1 MSSPGT
7 RKENGMNSEE
17 VSILIVDDEASV
29 RDALQQWFRKDGFQ
43 AHTASDAVAALR
55 KFSERAWDVIL
66 LDIKMPGMDG
76 IELQRRIREVDANA
90 VVIII
95 TAYASVDTAVEA
107 MKNGA
112 FDYVTKPID
121 PDDLSRLVRRALEHR
136 RLRAENLRLRDHIAD
151 ITTGGAEL
159 IGESALMKEV
169 LQQIETVATTDV
181 TVLIQGESGTGKE
194 LVARMIHARSPRR
207 HLPLVAVNCGALTE
221 SLLESEL
228 FGHEKGAFTGAMYR
242 HKGKLEMAHG
252 GTLFLDEI
260 ATIAPKTQVDLLR
273 VLETKQF
280 TRLGGNQTI
289 AVDFRVMCATNQDLA
304 QLAKDGKFRED
315 LYYRVAVFEI
325 RVPPLRERRA
335 DIPALARHFV
345 QKYASQLKKGVNG
358 ISDEAMN
365 AMVRHDWRG
374 NVRELEN
381 AVERAVVVCMGN
393 TIGLRDL
400 PLQMANAR
408 PAPEGDSL
416 AAVEKAHILEVLE
429 ANRWNITRSARTL
442 GIDRVTLYNKIKK
455 YGLKT

>member
-1 MSSPGT
+1 MT
-7 RKENGMNSEE
+7 DTNTNDVR
-17 VSILIVDDEASV
+17 ILIVDDEVSV

-43 AHTASDAVAALR
+43 AHTAADAVEALR
-55 KFSERAWDVIL
+55 KFSERTWDVIL
-66 LDIKMPGMDG
+66 LDIKMPGIDG

-136 RLRAENLRLRDHIAD
+136 RLRAENVRLRDHIAD
-151 ITTGGAEL
+151 ITTADAEL
-159 IGESALMKEV
+159 IGDSPQMREV
-169 LQQIETVATTDV
+169 LKQIETVATTDV
-181 TVLIQGESGTGKE
+181 TVLILGESGTGKE
-194 LVARMIHARSPRR
+194 LVARMIHARSQRR
-207 HLPLVAVNCGALTE
+207 HLPMVAVNCGALTE

-260 ATIAPKTQVDLLR
+260 ATIASKTQVDLLR
-273 VLETKQF
+273 VLEAKQF
-280 TRLGGNQTI
+280 TRLGGNQVV
-289 AVDFRVMCATNQDLA
+289 AVDFRVMCATNRDLA
-304 QLAKDGKFRED
+304 QLVKEGQFRED

-325 RVPPLRERRA
+325 RVPPLRERRS
-335 DIPALARHFV
+335 DIPSLARHFV
-345 QKYASQLKKGVNG
+345 KKYALQLKKSVKE
-358 ISDEAMN
+358 ISEEAMA
-365 AMVRHDWRG
+365 AMTSHEWPG

-381 AVERAVVVCMGN
+381 AVERAVVVCAGE

-400 PLQMANAR
+400 PLQMASARRNA
-408 PAPEGDSL
+408 EGDSL
-416 AAVEKAHILEVLE
+416 AAVEKAHIVEVLE
-429 ANRWNITRSARTL
+429 SNRWNITRSARVL

-455 YGLKT
+455 YGLRT